1 MPPSSLPLLPTT
13 VVGSY
18 ALPAWLFAADD
29 WMSRDLFGPIDVEET
44 ANDAVDRAI
53 LDQTLAGVDIVS
65 DGEMRRRGFVQ
76 SFVKRI
82 KGLRNA
88 GPPRKVGETG
98 IDMEPVYDTTGK
110 IEIEHGLGIVE
121 EFEYLKAHTDRPTK
135 VAVPGPYALTAWY
148 RPVEHYRDRTHLA
161 EDLVPA
167 INAEIRGLIA
177 AGCTYIQIDEPAIP
191 GHGRDVHTVK
201 DLVRL
206 FNQCVV
212 GVPSSAAKI
221 AMHICF
227 GTHKKIPYAK
237 RTYAPFFPEILE
249 ARCQQFVFEY
259 ASREMSEIDQWPRW
273 VSDDRE
279 LCAGV
284 IDVRTHYLE
293 TAEDVAERIR
303 KVLEHVPADR
313 VTLSP
318 DCGMRRVVRYLAFGK
333 LKALVAGARLVRQ
346 ELAGRG

>member
-1 MPPSSLPLLPTT
+1 MTSLPILPTT

-18 ALPAWLFAADD
+18 ALPSWLYAADD

-44 ANDAVDRAI
+44 FNDAVDRAI
-53 LDQTLAGVDIVS
+53 LDQQLAGVDVIS

-76 SFVKRI
+76 SFVRRI
-82 KGLRNA
+82 KGLRNV

-98 IDMEPVYDTTGK
+98 IDLEPVYETTGK
-110 IEIEHGLGIVE
+110 VEIEHGLGIVE
-121 EFEYLKAHTDRPTK
+121 EFLYLEERADRPTK
-135 VAVPGPYALTAWY
+135 IAVPGPYALTAWY

-161 EDLVPA
+161 EDFVPA
-167 INAEIRGLIA
+167 INAEIRRLVA
-177 AGCTYIQIDEPAIP
+177 AGCTWIQVDEPAIP
-191 GHGRDVHTVK
+191 GVGRDVHTVK

-206 FNQCVV
+206 FNRCVE
-212 GVPSSAAKI
+212 GVPSGVKI

-227 GTHKKIPYAK
+227 GTHRKIPYAK

-249 ARCQQFVFEY
+249 ARCHQFVFEY
-259 ASREMSEIDQWPRW
+259 ANREMSEIDRFRQWAP
-273 VSDDRE
+273 DRE

-284 IDVRTHYLE
+284 VDVRTHYLE

-303 KVLEHVPADR
+303 AVLAHVPADR

-333 LKALVAGARLVRQ
+333 LKALVGGARIVRK
-346 ELAGRG
+346 ELTGRD